1 MTPRSYPPE
10 TAAIL
15 PFASPPAARMETS
28 MIFSLDSADLDE
40 IRAAAELGVLG
51 KVTTNP
57 SHMAKAGAHDA
68 KTHIQEICKIV
79 GPQVPVSAE
88 VTATDSAGMLT
99 QARDIAT
106 WAPNVVVKLPTTLEG
121 LRAMHHFTQ
130 ETFIVDGITEE
141 RHVPVNA
148 TVIFSAGQ
156 AVAASLAGASYVSP
170 FVGRLDAVG
179 ADGLQLVRDI
189 AEIFRVQGIQTQII
203 SAALRNPIHVIES
216 FKAGAQICTFGWPV
230 LEQLLHHPLTDIAVD
245 LFTKDWEKLQ
255 SQARDLIQP

>member
-1 MTPRSYPPE
+1 V
-10 TAAIL
+10 
-15 PFASPPAARMETS
+15 
-28 MIFSLDSADLDE
+28 IFSLDSADLDE
-40 IRAAAELGVLG
+40 IRAAVDLGVLG

-88 VTATDSAGMLT
+88 VTATDLDGMLI

-106 WAPNVVVKLPTTLEG
+106 WAPNVVVKLPTTPNG
-121 LRAMHHFTQ
+121 LKAMHRFTQ
-130 ETFIVDGITEE
+130 ETLRIEGTE

-148 TVIFSAGQ
+148 TVIFSVGQ
-156 AVAASLAGASYVSP
+156 AIAASLAGASYVSP

-189 AEIFRVQGIQTQII
+189 AEVFRVQSVPTKII

-216 FKAGAQICTFGWPV
+216 FRAGAQICTFGWPV

-255 SQARDLIQP
+255 SQARDLIQS